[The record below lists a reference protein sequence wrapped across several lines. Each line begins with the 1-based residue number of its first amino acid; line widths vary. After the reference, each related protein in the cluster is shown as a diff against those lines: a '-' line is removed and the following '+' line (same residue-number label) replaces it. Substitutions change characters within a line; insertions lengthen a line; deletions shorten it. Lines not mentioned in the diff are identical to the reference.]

1 MTSRILTAFL
11 MAAASYAAEPAPAG
25 TVRLALSDEDI
36 PQALALYGKL
46 VGVTVVSSPGL
57 PMTRIT
63 HEVASPLTPSAAA
76 AALESLLAV
85 NGVALVP
92 ASPGTVRAVPA
103 ARAANEAPELITG
116 EVAGLPPSQRIVTRM
131 FRPSK
136 VSVAQAETVLRELST
151 QGSSKIQTLA
161 SAGTLLVTDSLSNIQ
176 RMDRVLGLIE
186 KESASKTIELKAARG
201 SDLAREFKG
210 LQSGALRDRVG
221 AEVSVEPLGDGSRVM
236 VTSPA
241 ARMEETL
248 ALIAELDKAPG
259 SSVKTEVH
267 LLKQADSADVA
278 ALIKEIATGGRTMP
292 GTQKAD
298 ATQFSQ
304 GFSVFPDK
312 RSNSLVAVGLPSD
325 QERLRE
331 LLKTLDSRLAQVR
344 IEVVIAEV
352 TLGDGEV
359 NGLAALGITD
369 AVGSSSFNLSTD
381 SVPGAS
387 TPALTLRGTTGPRS
401 LQAVLGL
408 AAQNSRVKVLSTPT
422 VVTSHAS
429 RAIVNVSQS
438 QPIVTGSQSDLASAT
453 VSRSTVTYR
462 DIGIKLEVT
471 PRVGAD
477 RSVQMQ
483 VSQLVEN
490 IVGTTTI
497 DRNEQPVIGKRE
509 ASSQVTVA
517 DGGMVALAGLRAS
530 TERKVESKVWLLG
543 SIPLLGNL
551 FTSNQNVSETR
562 ELVILLRPTVEAG
575 DNLAPSASKKD
586 EASRS
591 AQEALA
597 PR

>member
-1 MTSRILTAFL
+1 

>member
-1 MTSRILTAFL
+1 MTSRFILAL
-11 MAAASYAAEPAPAG
+11 LVAAATHAAEPAPAG
-25 TVRLALSDEDI
+25 TVRLALSDEDV

-46 VGVTVVSSPGL
+46 AGVTVISSPGL

-63 HEVASPLTPSAAA
+63 HETATPMTPVAAA

-92 ASPGTVRAVPA
+92 AGPGTVRAVPA
-103 ARAANEAPELITG
+103 ARAANEAPEFITG
-116 EVAGLPPSQRIVTRM
+116 EVASLPPSQRVVTRM

-136 VSVAQAETVLRELST
+136 VSVAQAETVLRDLST
-151 QGSSKIQTLA
+151 PGSSKVQTLA
-161 SAGTLLVTDSLSNIQ
+161 SAGTLLVTDSLTNIQ
-176 RMDRVLGLIE
+176 RMDRILNLIE
-186 KESASKTIELKAARG
+186 KESTAKTIELKAARG
-201 SDLAREFKG
+201 SDLAREFKS
-210 LQSGALRDRVG
+210 LQTGALRDRVG
-221 AEVSVEPLGDGSRVM
+221 AEVSVEPLGDGSRVL
-236 VTSPA
+236 VTAPA
-241 ARMEETL
+241 ARLEETL
-248 ALIAELDKAPG
+248 ALVAELDKAPG

-278 ALIKEIATGGRTMP
+278 ALVKEIATGGRAMP
-292 GTQKAD
+292 GAQKAD
-298 ATQFSQ
+298 ANQFSP

-331 LLKTLDSRLAQVR
+331 LLRSLDSRLAQVR

-359 NGLAALGITD
+359 SGLAALGITD
-369 AVGSSSFNLSTD
+369 AVGSSSFNVSTD
-381 SVPGAS
+381 SLPGAS
-387 TPALTLRGTTGPRS
+387 SPALTLRGTTGPRS
-401 LQAVLGL
+401 LQAVLGI
-408 AAQNSRVKVLSTPT
+408 AAQNTRVKVLSTPT

-471 PRVGAD
+471 PRVGSD

-497 DRNEQPVIGKRE
+497 DRNEQPIIGKRE

-517 DGGMVALAGLRAS
+517 DGGVVVLAGLRAS

-562 ELVILLRPTVEAG
+562 ELVILLRPTVESG
-575 DNLAPSASKKD
+575 DNLAPAASKKD
-586 EASRS
+586 AASKS

>member
-1 MTSRILTAFL
+1 MISRFILAL
-11 MAAASYAAEPAPAG
+11 LVAAATHAAEPTPAG
-25 TVRLALSDEDI
+25 MVRLALSDEDV

-46 VGVTVVSSPGL
+46 AGVTVISSPGL

-63 HEVASPLTPSAAA
+63 HETATPMTPVAAA

-92 ASPGTVRAVPA
+92 AGPGTVRAVPA

-176 RMDRVLGLIE
+176 RMDRILNLIE
-186 KESASKTIELKAARG
+186 KESATKTIELKAARG
-201 SDLAREFKG
+201 SDFAREFKS
-210 LQSGALRDRVG
+210 LQTGALRDRVG
-221 AEVSVEPLGDGSRVM
+221 AEVSVEPLGDGSRVL
-236 VTSPA
+236 VTAPA
-241 ARMEETL
+241 ARLEEAL
-248 ALIAELDKAPG
+248 ALVAELDKAPG
-259 SSVKTEVH
+259 SAVKTEVH

-278 ALIKEIATGGRTMP
+278 ALVKEIATGGRAMP

-298 ATQFSQ
+298 ANQFSP

-331 LLKTLDSRLAQVR
+331 LLRSLDSRLAQVR

-359 NGLAALGITD
+359 SGLAALGITD

-381 SVPGAS
+381 SLPGAS
-387 TPALTLRGTTGPRS
+387 SPALTLRGTTGPRS
-401 LQAVLGL
+401 LQAVLGI
-408 AAQNSRVKVLSTPT
+408 AAQNTRVKVLSTPT

-438 QPIVTGSQSDLASAT
+438 QPIVTGSQSDLASTT

-471 PRVGAD
+471 PRVGSD

-497 DRNEQPVIGKRE
+497 DRNEQPIIGKRE

-517 DGGMVALAGLRAS
+517 DGGVVVLAGLRAS

-562 ELVILLRPTVEAG
+562 ELVILLRPTVESG
-575 DNLAPSASKKD
+575 DNLAPATTKKD
-586 EASRS
+586 EASKS

>member
-1 MTSRILTAFL
+1 MTSRFILAL
-11 MAAASYAAEPAPAG
+11 LVAAATHAAEPAPAG
-25 TVRLALSDEDI
+25 TVRLALSDEDV

-46 VGVTVVSSPGL
+46 AGVTVFSSPGL

-63 HEVASPLTPSAAA
+63 HETATPMTPVAAA

-92 ASPGTVRAVPA
+92 AGPGTVRAVPA
-103 ARAANEAPELITG
+103 ARAANEAPEFITG
-116 EVAGLPPSQRIVTRM
+116 EVASLPPSQRVVTRM

-136 VSVAQAETVLRELST
+136 VSVAQAETVLRDLST
-151 QGSSKIQTLA
+151 PGSSKVQTLA
-161 SAGTLLVTDSLSNIQ
+161 SAGTLLVTDSLTNIQ
-176 RMDRVLGLIE
+176 RMDRILNLIE
-186 KESASKTIELKAARG
+186 KESATKTIELKAARG
-201 SDLAREFKG
+201 SDLAREFKS
-210 LQSGALRDRVG
+210 LQTGALRDRVG
-221 AEVSVEPLGDGSRVM
+221 AEVSVEPLGDGSRVL
-236 VTSPA
+236 VTAPA
-241 ARMEETL
+241 ARLKEAL
-248 ALIAELDKAPG
+248 ALVAELDKAPG
-259 SSVKTEVH
+259 SAVKTEVH

-278 ALIKEIATGGRTMP
+278 ALVKEIATGGRAMP
-292 GTQKAD
+292 GAQKAD
-298 ATQFSQ
+298 ANQFSP

-331 LLKTLDSRLAQVR
+331 LLRSLDSRLAQVR

-359 NGLAALGITD
+359 SGLAALGITD
-369 AVGSSSFNLSTD
+369 AVGSSSFNVSTD
-381 SVPGAS
+381 SLPGAS
-387 TPALTLRGTTGPRS
+387 SPALTLRGTTGPRS
-401 LQAVLGL
+401 LQAVLGI
-408 AAQNSRVKVLSTPT
+408 AAQNTRVKVLSTPT

-471 PRVGAD
+471 PRVGSD

-497 DRNEQPVIGKRE
+497 DRNEQPIIGKRE

-517 DGGMVALAGLRAS
+517 DGGVVVLAGLRAS

-562 ELVILLRPTVEAG
+562 ELVILLRPTVESG
-575 DNLAPSASKKD
+575 DNLAPATTKKD
-586 EASRS
+586 EASKS

>member
-1 MTSRILTAFL
+1 MNSRFVLTL
-11 MAAASYAAEPAPAG
+11 LLAAATHAAEPAPAG
-25 TVRLALSDEDI
+25 TVRLALSDEDV

-46 VGVTVVSSPGL
+46 AGVTVISSPGL

-63 HEVASPLTPSAAA
+63 HETATPMTPVAAA
-76 AALESLLAV
+76 AVLESLLAV

-92 ASPGTVRAVPA
+92 AGPGTVRAVPA
-103 ARAANEAPELITG
+103 GRAANEAPELITG
-116 EVAGLPPSQRIVTRM
+116 EVASLPTSQRVVTRL

-136 VSVAQAETVLRELST
+136 VSVAQAEAVLRDLSSP
-151 QGSSKIQTLA
+151 GSSKIQTLA
-161 SAGTLLVTDSLSNIQ
+161 AAGTLLVTDSLTNIQ
-176 RMDRVLGLIE
+176 RMDRILNLIE
-186 KESASKTIELKAARG
+186 RESAAKTIELKAARG
-201 SDLAREFKG
+201 SDLAREFKS
-210 LQSGALRDRVG
+210 LQTGALRDRVG
-221 AEVSVEPLGDGSRVM
+221 AEVSVEPLGDGSRVL
-236 VTSPA
+236 VTAPA
-241 ARMEETL
+241 ARLEETL
-248 ALIAELDKAPG
+248 ALVAELDKAPG

-278 ALIKEIATGGRTMP
+278 ALVKEIATGGRAMP
-292 GTQKAD
+292 GAQRAD
-298 ATQFSQ
+298 ANQFSP

-325 QERLRE
+325 QERLRG
-331 LLKTLDSRLAQVR
+331 LLRSLDSRLAQVR

-359 NGLAALGITD
+359 SGLAALGIAD
-369 AVGSSSFNLSTD
+369 AVGSSSFNVSTD
-381 SVPGAS
+381 SVPGANA
-387 TPALTLRGTTGPRS
+387 PGLTLRGTTGPRS
-401 LQAVLGL
+401 LQAVLGI
-408 AAQNSRVKVLSTPT
+408 AAQNTRVKVLSTPT

-438 QPIVTGSQSDLASAT
+438 QPIVTSSQSDLASAT

-471 PRVGAD
+471 PRVGSD

-497 DRNEQPVIGKRE
+497 DRNEQPIIGKRE
-509 ASSQVTVA
+509 ASSQVTVV
-517 DGGMVALAGLRAS
+517 DGGVVALAGLRAS

-551 FTSNQNVSETR
+551 FTSNQSVSETR

-575 DNLAPSASKKD
+575 DNLAPAAAKQD
-586 EASRS
+586 EASKS
-591 AQEALA
+591 AQKAFA

>member
-1 MTSRILTAFL
+1 M
-11 MAAASYAAEPAPAG
+11 
-25 TVRLALSDEDI
+25 
-36 PQALALYGKL
+36 
-46 VGVTVVSSPGL
+46 
-57 PMTRIT
+57 
-63 HEVASPLTPSAAA
+63 
-76 AALESLLAV
+76 
-85 NGVALVP
+85 
-92 ASPGTVRAVPA
+92 
-103 ARAANEAPELITG
+103 
-116 EVAGLPPSQRIVTRM
+116 
-131 FRPSK
+131 
-136 VSVAQAETVLRELST
+136 
-151 QGSSKIQTLA
+151 
-161 SAGTLLVTDSLSNIQ
+161 
-176 RMDRVLGLIE
+176 
-186 KESASKTIELKAARG
+186 
-201 SDLAREFKG
+201 G

-429 RAIVNVSQS
+429 RAVVNVSQS
-438 QPIVTGSQSDLASAT
+438 QPIVAGSQSDLASAT

-543 SIPLLGNL
+543 AIPLLGNL

>member
-1 MTSRILTAFL
+1 

-46 VGVTVVSSPGL
+46 AGVTVVSSPGL

-429 RAIVNVSQS
+429 RAVVNVSQS

-591 AQEALA
+591 AQEAFA

>member
-1 MTSRILTAFL
+1 MNSRFILAL
-11 MAAASYAAEPAPAG
+11 LLAAATHAAEPAPAG
-25 TVRLALSDEDI
+25 TVRLALSDEDL

-46 VGVTVVSSPGL
+46 AGVTVISSPGL

-63 HEVASPLTPSAAA
+63 HETATPMTPVAAA

-92 ASPGTVRAVPA
+92 AGPGTVRAVPA
-103 ARAANEAPELITG
+103 ARAANEAPEFITG
-116 EVAGLPPSQRIVTRM
+116 EVASLPASQRVVTRM

-136 VSVAQAETVLRELST
+136 VSVAQAETVLRDLST
-151 QGSSKIQTLA
+151 PGSSKVQTLA
-161 SAGTLLVTDSLSNIQ
+161 SAGTLLVTDSLTNIQ
-176 RMDRVLGLIE
+176 RMDRILNLIE
-186 KESASKTIELKAARG
+186 KESAVKTIELKAARG
-201 SDLAREFKG
+201 SDLAREFKS
-210 LQSGALRDRVG
+210 LQTGALRDRVG
-221 AEVSVEPLGDGSRVM
+221 AEISVEPLGDGSRVL
-236 VTSPA
+236 VTAPA
-241 ARMEETL
+241 ARLEETI
-248 ALIAELDKAPG
+248 ALVAELDKAPG

-278 ALIKEIATGGRTMP
+278 ALVKEIATGGRAMP
-292 GTQKAD
+292 GAQKAD
-298 ATQFSQ
+298 ANQFSQ

-331 LLKTLDSRLAQVR
+331 LLRSLDSRLAQVR

-359 NGLAALGITD
+359 SGLAALGITD
-369 AVGSSSFNLSTD
+369 AVGSSSFNMSTD

-387 TPALTLRGTTGPRS
+387 SPALTLRGTTGPRS
-401 LQAVLGL
+401 LQAVLGI
-408 AAQNSRVKVLSTPT
+408 AAQNTRVKVLSTPT

-471 PRVGAD
+471 PRVGSD

-497 DRNEQPVIGKRE
+497 DRNEQPIIGKRE

-517 DGGMVALAGLRAS
+517 DGGVVALAGLRAS

-562 ELVILLRPTVEAG
+562 ELVILLRPTVESG
-575 DNLAPSASKKD
+575 DNLAPSATRKD
-586 EASRS
+586 EASKS

>member
-1 MTSRILTAFL
+1 MTHRFIFTLL
-11 MAAASYAAEPAPAG
+11 LAATTHAAEPAPAG
-25 TVRLALSDEDI
+25 TVRLALSDEDV
-36 PQALALYGKL
+36 PQVLALYGKL
-46 VGVTVVSSPGL
+46 AGVTVISSPGL

-63 HEVASPLTPSAAA
+63 HETATPMTPVTAA

-92 ASPGTVRAVPA
+92 AGPGAIRAVPA
-103 ARAANEAPELITG
+103 TRAASEAPELITG
-116 EVAGLPPSQRIVTRM
+116 EVAGLPPSQRIVTRL

-136 VSVAQAETVLRELST
+136 VSVAQAEMVLRDLSSP
-151 QGSSKIQTLA
+151 GWSKVQTLA
-161 SAGTLLVTDSLSNIQ
+161 SAGTLLVTDSVTNIQ
-176 RMDRVLGLIE
+176 RMDRILNLIE
-186 KESASKTIELKAARG
+186 KESVARTIELKAARG

-210 LQSGALRDRVG
+210 LQTGALRERVG
-221 AEVSVEPLGDGSRVM
+221 AEVSVEPLGDGSRVL
-236 VTSPA
+236 VTAPA
-241 ARMEETL
+241 ARLEETL
-248 ALIAELDKAPG
+248 SLVAELDKAPG
-259 SSVKTEVH
+259 SAVSTKVH
-267 LLKQADSADVA
+267 LLKQANSADVA
-278 ALIKEIATGGRTMP
+278 ALVKEIATGGRAMP
-292 GTQKAD
+292 GAQKAE
-298 ATQFSQ
+298 ANQFSQ

-331 LLKTLDSRLAQVR
+331 LLNSLDSRLAQVR

-359 NGLAALGITD
+359 SGLAALGITD
-369 AVGSSSFNLSTD
+369 EVGSSSFNVSTN
-381 SVPGAS
+381 SVPGAGA
-387 TPALTLRGTTGPRS
+387 PALTLRGTTGPRS
-401 LQAVLGL
+401 LQAVLGI
-408 AAQNSRVKVLSTPT
+408 AAQNTRVKVLSTPT

-429 RAIVNVSQS
+429 RASVNVSQS
-438 QPIVTGSQSDLASAT
+438 QPIVTGSQSDLDDAT
-453 VSRSTVTYR
+453 VTRSTVTYR

-471 PRVGAD
+471 PRVGSD

-483 VSQLVEN
+483 VSQIVEN

-497 DRNEQPVIGKRE
+497 DRNEQPIIGKRE

-517 DGGMVALAGLRAS
+517 DGGVVVLAGLRAS

-562 ELVILLRPTVEAG
+562 ELVILLRPTVESG
-575 DNLAPSASKKD
+575 DNLSPAPARDD

-591 AQEALA
+591 AQKALA